1 VLAATQRD
9 PGALAPEIRR
19 SLMDAGLRM
28 APVLGIAAMRARIA
42 DSLTTP
48 RFQLALIGGF
58 AGVAVLLAAI
68 GLYGTLAFSVR
79 SRVREIG
86 IRMAMGAT
94 RRQVVDLVVRQSVQ
108 VLFAGLGVGL
118 VAAIG
123 LTQLLRGFLYRV
135 SPVDPLAFVA
145 GLVVVVIAVLV
156 ASIRPAGR
164 AARVDPMVSMRTE
177 G

>member
-19 SLMDAGLRM
+19 SLMDADLRM

-42 DSLTTP
+42 ESLTTP

-68 GLYGTLAFSVR
+68 GLT
-79 SRVREIG
+79 
-86 IRMAMGAT
+86 
-94 RRQVVDLVVRQSVQ
+94 QV
-108 VLFAGLGVGL
+108 
-118 VAAIG
+118 
-123 LTQLLRGFLYRV
+123 LRGFLYRL
-135 SPVDPLAFVA
+135 SPVDPLAFIA

>member
-1 VLAATQRD
+1 MPDD
-9 PGALAPEIRR
+9 PR
-19 SLMDAGLRM
+19 
-28 APVLGIAAMRARIA
+28 
-42 DSLTTP
+42 LTT
-48 RFQLALIGGF
+48 
-58 AGVAVLLAAI
+58 
-68 GLYGTLAFSVR
+68 GTLGTAVSLR
-79 SRVREIG
+79 
-86 IRMAMGAT
+86 
-94 RRQVVDLVVRQSVQ
+94 LVPP
-108 VLFAGLGVGL
+108 LKPGLGVGL

>member
-1 VLAATQRD
+1 MLAATQRD

-42 DSLTTP
+42 ESLTTP

-58 AGVAVLLAAI
+58 ASVAVLLAAI

-94 RRQVVDLVVRQSVQ
+94 RRQVADSGGT
-108 VLFAGLGVGL
+108 AE
-118 VAAIG
+118 
-123 LTQLLRGFLYRV
+123 
-135 SPVDPLAFVA
+135 
-145 GLVVVVIAVLV
+145 
-156 ASIRPAGR
+156 RPGALC
-164 AARVDPMVSMRTE
+164 PES
-177 G
+177 